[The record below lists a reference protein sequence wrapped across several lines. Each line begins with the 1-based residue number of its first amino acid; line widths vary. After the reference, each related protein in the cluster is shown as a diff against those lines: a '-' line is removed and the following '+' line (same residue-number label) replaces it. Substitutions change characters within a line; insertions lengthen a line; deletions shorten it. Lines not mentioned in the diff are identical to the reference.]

1 MSIVGYAIEAR
12 RVDLFESRTRKY
24 VVGEEQRMFGK
35 RSVWQTTVNWIRE
48 PVFFTENVVEEINDN
63 CLYFVSIRRIS
74 IILESEKYWNIEI
87 KKLEFE
93 CFCILPF
100 IETSSRKDVEIKFE
114 LKNSKMDGGLTGG
127 LKFDRKILYLLVRL
141 KLKEI
146 DEKSI
151 YSNCIYRNR
160 RWHKIKAILKLVS
173 A

>member
-1 MSIVGYAIEAR
+1 
-12 RVDLFESRTRKY
+12 
-24 VVGEEQRMFGK
+24 
-35 RSVWQTTVNWIRE
+35 
-48 PVFFTENVVEEINDN
+48 
-63 CLYFVSIRRIS
+63 
-74 IILESEKYWNIEI
+74 
-87 KKLEFE
+87 
-93 CFCILPF
+93 
-100 IETSSRKDVEIKFE
+100 
-114 LKNSKMDGGLTGG
+114 MDGGLTGG

>member
-114 LKNSKMDGGLTGG
+114 LK
-127 LKFDRKILYLLVRL
+127 KFENGWRT
-141 KLKEI
+141 
-146 DEKSI
+146 
-151 YSNCIYRNR
+151 NR
-160 RWHKIKAILKLVS
+160 RTKIRSKNFVS
-173 A
+173 PREIKIERN